1 MTDNAE
7 LFPRGDA
14 MLKAAVPNMLLF
26 SIGLNQSVESPI
38 VDSSGRILRDMS
50 VNEMKLVASIAFG
63 DDQNAIEK
71 FMQALIDD
79 IMEAAYVR

>member
-7 LFPRGDA
+7 LFQRGDA